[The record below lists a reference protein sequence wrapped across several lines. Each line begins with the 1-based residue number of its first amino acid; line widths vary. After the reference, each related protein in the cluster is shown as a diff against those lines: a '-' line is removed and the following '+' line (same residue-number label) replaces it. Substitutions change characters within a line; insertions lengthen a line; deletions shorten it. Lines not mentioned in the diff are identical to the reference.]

1 MIVPE
6 VFSTEEPITVAYEPL
21 LFWLNELL
29 QAHDFI
35 DTVYPFLFF
44 SVAIVNGYRRENS

>member
-6 VFSTEEPITVAYEPL
+6 VFSTEEPITLAYDPRL
-21 LFWLNELL
+21 CRINESL
-29 QAHDFI
+29 QAHDLV
-35 DTVYPFLFF
+35 DPVYPFLFF